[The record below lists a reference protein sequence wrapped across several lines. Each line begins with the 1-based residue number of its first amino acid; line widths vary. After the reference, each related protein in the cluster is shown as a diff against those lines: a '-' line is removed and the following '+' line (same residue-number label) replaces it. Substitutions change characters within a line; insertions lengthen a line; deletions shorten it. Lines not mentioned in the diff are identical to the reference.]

1 VLELGGVVES
11 GVELGLLVDGVVLD
25 GDEVLFG
32 LLFMFP

>member
-1 VLELGGVVES
+1 MES